1 MLNSSL
7 KTIEDLETYAENSVS
22 PVYYL
27 FLEAMGKYFFNN
39 LYVILVI
46 HIRFLFLTSP
56 YKKCWILPKKK
67 KMHFCNNLYKYNCVK
82 R

>member
-1 MLNSSL
+1 MQAAKTHKLSLIYLKRLISSREKYMLNSSL

-27 FLEAMGKYFFNN
+27 FLEAMGKYFLNN

-46 HIRFLFLTSP
+46 YIRFLFLTSP
-56 YKKCWILPKKK
+56 NKK
-67 KMHFCNNLYKYNCVK
+67 
-82 R
+82 

>member
-27 FLEAMGKYFFNN
+27 FLEAMGQYFFNN
-39 LYVILVI
+39 LYVILCLYNAI
-46 HIRFLFLTSP
+46 HIKILFLTSLN
-56 YKKCWILPKKK
+56 KKCWILPKE
-67 KMHFCNNLYKYNCVK
+67 NNAFL
-82 R
+82 